1 MNKLNP
7 DSSQH
12 KFNGGYFDKMY
23 MINLLHE
30 KYREDQIFVDNNP
43 KLIDGEII
51 KEIELTQEIEQSYIN
66 PVIVDLST
74 SEETKVNTEFENIYP
89 NNETFEVDKSTIQ
102 LNKVMNE
109 SVMSDTLLK
118 KKIDNIIKL
127 KRW

>member
-30 KYREDQIFVDNNP
+30 RYREDQLFLDNNP
-43 KLIDGEII
+43 KLIQVVEEN
-51 KEIELTQEIEQSYIN
+51 KELTNEKQ
-66 PVIVDLST
+66 VV
-74 SEETKVNTEFENIYP
+74 EENKETDVLNENIYP
-89 NNETFEVDKSTIQ
+89 SNEIFEV
-102 LNKVMNE
+102 NV
-109 SVMSDTLLK
+109 SDTLTKFKVNYENLITK
-118 KKIDNIIKL
+118 KKVDNIIKL

>member
-30 KYREDQIFVDNNP
+30 RYREDQIFLDNNP
-43 KLIDGEII
+43 KL
-51 KEIELTQEIEQSYIN
+51 IELTQEIEQSYIN
-66 PVIVDLST
+66 PV
-74 SEETKVNTEFENIYP
+74 EETKVNTEFENIYP

-109 SVMSDTLLK
+109 SVVSDTLLK

>member
-30 KYREDQIFVDNNP
+30 RYREDQIFLDNNP

-66 PVIVDLST
+66 PV
-74 SEETKVNTEFENIYP
+74 EETKVNTEFENIYP

-109 SVMSDTLLK
+109 SVVSDTLLK
-118 KKIDNIIKL
+118 KKIDKIIKL